1 MLDLMRTFDRANMIQ
16 H

>member
-1 MLDLMRTFDRANMIQ
+1 MLDLMRTDDRANMIQ